1 MEVSSAMLWCDVSI
15 STLRPLVTEALR
27 RTVFLAVHSLAH
39 LGIRPW
45 KRMVASRFVWH
56 GLAADV
62 TAWRRDCT
70 RCARGKVT
78 VKEATAVHKIPLP
91 TVCFAHVHV
100 DLVGPLPVSAAGQSH
115 LLTVVDQCTRWP
127 EAIPMLSTTAEACM
141 DAFVDKHWLARF
153 GVLHTITSDRGA

>member
-62 TAWRRDCT
+62 TAWCRDCT

-78 VKEATAVHKIPLP
+78 VQEARAVHKIPLP
-91 TVCFAHVHV
+91 TVGFGHV
-100 DLVGPLPVSAAGQSH
+100 
-115 LLTVVDQCTRWP
+115 
-127 EAIPMLSTTAEACM
+127 
-141 DAFVDKHWLARF
+141 
-153 GVLHTITSDRGA
+153 